1 MDEAKIYRITGKKL
15 INPLYCEG
23 FITPLSLLIGQ
34 TDNILARIHRRS
46 DQNNS
51 QS

>member
-1 MDEAKIYRITGKKL
+1 MKQKFIELQGKKP

-34 TDNILARIHRRS
+34 TDNILARIYGRS